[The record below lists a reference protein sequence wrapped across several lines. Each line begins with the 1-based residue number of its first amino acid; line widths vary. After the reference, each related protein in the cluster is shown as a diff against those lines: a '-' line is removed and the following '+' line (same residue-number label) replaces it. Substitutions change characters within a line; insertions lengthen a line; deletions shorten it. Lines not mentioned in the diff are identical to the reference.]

1 MEDSWTVV
9 SKKSR
14 SGIKNDSDTGAA
26 PLKFSSLNNIY
37 SNPPRLHQSDGG
49 GYNPRNNYPRNT
61 VGGGH
66 SPTGSS
72 SSGIRGTSTP
82 TPYRGGVTPRG
93 RGGNST
99 GGGTGYRGGN
109 NKRFNKMNEAQLG
122 YLNNEEKERFL
133 KLKEEIPHIMM
144 PDHIRNIQQKLNID
158 ELANRM
164 LSVEWVEYQRE
175 GWVYDRVIKPD
186 DPNSIPEDD
195 GNEYDIKELGT
206 KWGDIVLFKRVM

>member
-37 SNPPRLHQSDGG
+37 SNPHRLHQSDGG
-49 GYNPRNNYPRNT
+49 GCNPRNNYPRDDT
-61 VGGGH
+61 
-66 SPTGSS
+66 
-72 SSGIRGTSTP
+72 SGTRGTSTP
-82 TPYRGGVTPRG
+82 TPYRGGYKP
-93 RGGNST
+93 RGGNSAS
-99 GGGTGYRGGN
+99 GGTGYRGCN

-144 PDHIRNIQQKLNID
+144 PDHIRKIQQKLNID

-164 LSVEWVEYQRE
+164 LSDKWVEYQRE

-206 KWGDIVLFKRVM
+206 KWGDIVLFKRVA